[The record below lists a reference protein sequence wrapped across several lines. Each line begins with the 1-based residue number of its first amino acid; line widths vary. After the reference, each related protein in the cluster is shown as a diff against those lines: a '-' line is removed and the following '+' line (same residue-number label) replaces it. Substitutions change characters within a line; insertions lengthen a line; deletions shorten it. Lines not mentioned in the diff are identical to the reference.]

1 MKELQEF
8 AFKGCADLD
17 EIKRQRKARDNAE
30 GQSEEVLKNQ
40 KRQMQLIDQL
50 REQLT
55 DLEKFAYETGQGGL
69 PSNELIA
76 KQVIFK
82 ALLTCEEQ
90 LIDGVFAAVSRF
102 KPKSLCV
109 GVVVSWKCIIKSCG
123 Q

>member
-1 MKELQEF
+1 
-8 AFKGCADLD
+8 
-17 EIKRQRKARDNAE
+17 
-30 GQSEEVLKNQ
+30 
-40 KRQMQLIDQL
+40 MQLIDQL

-109 GVVVSWKCIIKSCG
+109 GVVVSWNCIIKSCG
-123 Q
+123 QWRVSPITLQLTVAWKNIIQAY